1 VPYLLSPDRKIRA
14 FFCPKIKGAEPILN
28 TGLVPSMKNAELS
41 KIKSIFA
48 VHNMKK
54 INIAID
60 GWSSCGKSTMARQL
74 ARALNYIFI
83 DSGAM
88 YRAIALYFIQH
99 RIDLEDHLAIEKA
112 LLNICLSFQ
121 KNIQTGNNEI
131 WMNGENVELL
141 IREMEV
147 ASKVS
152 DVAAIKAVRDFA
164 VAQQQLIGKDKGV
177 VMDGRDIGTTV
188 FPAAELKIFMT
199 ANVDVRVERRFK
211 ELSAKNPS
219 ISLEEVKTNLQSRDH
234 MDSTREVS
242 PLKKADD
249 ALVLDN
255 SELSPEDQFSMA
267 LEWANERINA

>member
-1 VPYLLSPDRKIRA
+1 
-14 FFCPKIKGAEPILN
+14 
-28 TGLVPSMKNAELS
+28 
-41 KIKSIFA
+41 
-48 VHNMKK
+48 MKK

-74 ARALNYIFI
+74 AKALDYIFI

-99 RIDLEDHLAIEKA
+99 SVDLADDLAIEKA
-112 LLNICLSFQ
+112 LKNIRLSFE
-121 KNIQTGNNEI
+121 KNILTGNNEI
-131 WMNGENVELL
+131 WMNGQNVEQL

-152 DVAAIKAVRDFA
+152 DVASIKAVREFA
-164 VAQQQLIGKDKGV
+164 VTQQQLIGRDKGV

-188 FPAAELKIFMT
+188 FPEAELKIFMT
-199 ANVDVRVERRFK
+199 ANVETRVERRYR
-211 ELSAKNPS
+211 ELSAKNPL
-219 ISLEEVKTNLQSRDH
+219 ISKAEVRENLQARDH
-234 MDSTREVS
+234 TDSTRDIS

-255 SELSPEDQFSMA
+255 SDLSAEEQFSMA
-267 LEWANERINA
+267 LQWANERINA

>member
-1 VPYLLSPDRKIRA
+1 MVLAQSI
-14 FFCPKIKGAEPILN
+14 
-28 TGLVPSMKNAELS
+28 KNAELS
-41 KIKSIFA
+41 KIKFIFA

-60 GWSSCGKSTMARQL
+60 GWSSCGKSTMARQI
-74 ARALNYIFI
+74 AKALNYLFI

-88 YRAIALYFIQH
+88 YRAIALYFIQQK
-99 RIDLEDHLAIEKA
+99 IDMEDKVDVAKA
-112 LLNICLSFQ
+112 LGNISLSFQ
-121 KNIQTGNNEI
+121 KNLQTGNNEI
-131 WMNGENVELL
+131 WLNDQNVDQL

-147 ASKVS
+147 ANKVS
-152 DVAAIKAVRDFA
+152 DVAAIKAVREFA

-188 FPAAELKIFMT
+188 FPEAELKIFMT

-211 ELSAKNPS
+211 ELSIKNPLIS
-219 ISLEEVKTNLQSRDH
+219 IEEVKANLQARDH

-255 SELSPEDQFSMA
+255 SELSPEEQFSMA
-267 LEWANERINA
+267 LQWANEKINP

>member
-1 VPYLLSPDRKIRA
+1 
-14 FFCPKIKGAEPILN
+14 
-28 TGLVPSMKNAELS
+28 
-41 KIKSIFA
+41 
-48 VHNMKK
+48 
-54 INIAID
+54 
-60 GWSSCGKSTMARQL
+60 MARQL
-74 ARALNYIFI
+74 AKSLNYLFI

-99 RIDLEDHLAIEKA
+99 KVDLENDIAVEKA
-112 LLNICLSFQ
+112 LDSIRLSFH
-121 KNIQTGNNEI
+121 KNLQTGNNEI
-131 WMNGENVELL
+131 WLNDQNVEQL

-152 DVAAIKAVRDFA
+152 DVAAIKSVRDFA

-188 FPAAELKIFMT
+188 FPEAELKIFMT

-211 ELSAKNPS
+211 ELIVKNPL
-219 ISLEEVKTNLQSRDH
+219 ISLEEVKANLQSRDH
-234 MDSTREVS
+234 MDSTREFS

-255 SELSPEDQFSMA
+255 SELTPENQFSIA
-267 LEWANERINA
+267 LQWANEKVNA

>member
-1 VPYLLSPDRKIRA
+1 
-14 FFCPKIKGAEPILN
+14 
-28 TGLVPSMKNAELS
+28 
-41 KIKSIFA
+41 
-48 VHNMKK
+48 
-54 INIAID
+54 
-60 GWSSCGKSTMARQL
+60 MARQL
-74 ARALNYIFI
+74 AKELNYIFI

-99 RIDLEDHLAIEKA
+99 RLDLHDHNAVEKA
-112 LLNICLSFQ
+112 LDNIKLSFQ
-121 KNIQTGNNEI
+121 KNIHTGNNEI
-131 WMNGENVELL
+131 LMNGENVEQR

-152 DVAAIKAVRDFA
+152 DVAAIKEVREFA

-188 FPAAELKIFMT
+188 FPEAELKIFMT

-211 ELSAKNPS
+211 ELSIKNPLIS
-219 ISLEEVKTNLQSRDH
+219 IEEVKANLQNRDH

-242 PLKKADD
+242 PLKKAND

-255 SELSPEDQFSMA
+255 SELTPEEQFSMA
-267 LEWANERINA
+267 LQWANEKINA

>member
-1 VPYLLSPDRKIRA
+1 
-14 FFCPKIKGAEPILN
+14 
-28 TGLVPSMKNAELS
+28 
-41 KIKSIFA
+41 
-48 VHNMKK
+48 MKK

-74 ARALNYIFI
+74 AKELNYIFI

-99 RIDLEDHLAIEKA
+99 RLDLNDHNAVEKA
-112 LLNICLSFQ
+112 LENIKLSFQ
-121 KNIQTGNNEI
+121 KNIHTGNNEI
-131 WMNGENVELL
+131 WMNGENVEQR

-152 DVAAIKAVRDFA
+152 DVAAIKEVREFA

-188 FPAAELKIFMT
+188 FPEAELKIFMT

-211 ELSAKNPS
+211 ELSIKNPLIS
-219 ISLEEVKTNLQSRDH
+219 IEEVKANLQTRDH

-242 PLKKADD
+242 PLKKAND

-255 SELSPEDQFSMA
+255 SELTPEEQFSMA
-267 LEWANERINA
+267 LRWANEKINA

>member
-1 VPYLLSPDRKIRA
+1 
-14 FFCPKIKGAEPILN
+14 
-28 TGLVPSMKNAELS
+28 
-41 KIKSIFA
+41 
-48 VHNMKK
+48 MKK

-99 RIDLEDHLAIEKA
+99 RIDLEDQLAIENA
-112 LLNICLSFQ
+112 LGNISLSFQ
-121 KNIQTGNNEI
+121 KNFQTGNNEI
-131 WMNGENVELL
+131 WMNGENVEQP

-199 ANVDVRVERRFK
+199 ANVERRFR

-255 SELSPEDQFSMA
+255 SELSPEEQFSMA
-267 LEWANERINA
+267 LHWANERIDA

>member
-1 VPYLLSPDRKIRA
+1 
-14 FFCPKIKGAEPILN
+14 
-28 TGLVPSMKNAELS
+28 
-41 KIKSIFA
+41 
-48 VHNMKK
+48 
-54 INIAID
+54 
-60 GWSSCGKSTMARQL
+60 MARQL
-74 ARALNYIFI
+74 AKALNYIFI

-99 RIDLEDHLAIEKA
+99 QIDLQDDLAVEKA
-112 LLNICLSFQ
+112 LENIKLSFQ
-121 KNIQTGNNEI
+121 KNPQTGNNEI
-131 WMNGENVELL
+131 WLNDHNVEQL

-152 DVAAIKAVRDFA
+152 DVAAIKSVREFA

-188 FPAAELKIFMT
+188 FPEAELKIFMT

-211 ELSAKNPS
+211 ELSTKNPL
-219 ISLEEVKTNLQSRDH
+219 ISFEEVKANLQARDH

-249 ALVLDN
+249 ARVLDN
-255 SELSPEDQFSMA
+255 SELSPEEQFSTA
-267 LEWANERINA
+267 LLWAKEKMNS

>member
-1 VPYLLSPDRKIRA
+1 MVLAQSI
-14 FFCPKIKGAEPILN
+14 
-28 TGLVPSMKNAELS
+28 KNAELS
-41 KIKSIFA
+41 KIKFIFA

-60 GWSSCGKSTMARQL
+60 GWSSCGKSTMARQI
-74 ARALNYIFI
+74 AKALNYLFI

-88 YRAIALYFIQH
+88 YRAIALYFIQQQ
-99 RIDLEDHLAIEKA
+99 IDLKDDLAVENA
-112 LLNICLSFQ
+112 LKNIRLSFQ
-121 KNIQTGNNEI
+121 KNLRSGDNEI
-131 WMNGENVELL
+131 WLNDQNVDQL

-147 ASKVS
+147 ANKVS
-152 DVAAIKAVRDFA
+152 DVAAIKAVREFA

-188 FPAAELKIFMT
+188 FPEAELKIFMT

-211 ELSAKNPS
+211 ELSIKNPLIS
-219 ISLEEVKTNLQSRDH
+219 IEEVKANLQARDH
-234 MDSTREVS
+234 MDSTRNVS

-255 SELSPEDQFSMA
+255 SELSPEEQFSMA
-267 LEWANERINA
+267 LQWANEKINP

>member
-1 VPYLLSPDRKIRA
+1 MTI
-14 FFCPKIKGAEPILN
+14 
-28 TGLVPSMKNAELS
+28 
-41 KIKSIFA
+41 SIFHA
-48 VHNMKK
+48 CFSIIYFIFVSHNMKK

-74 ARALNYIFI
+74 AKELNYIFI

-99 RIDLEDHLAIEKA
+99 RLDLNDHNDVEKA
-112 LLNICLSFQ
+112 LENIKLSFQ
-121 KNIQTGNNEI
+121 KNIHTGNNEI
-131 WMNGENVELL
+131 WMNGENVEQR

-152 DVAAIKAVRDFA
+152 DVAAIKEVREFA

-188 FPAAELKIFMT
+188 FPEAELKIFMT

-211 ELSAKNPS
+211 ELSIKNPLIS
-219 ISLEEVKTNLQSRDH
+219 IEEVKANLQTRDH

-242 PLKKADD
+242 PLKKAND

-255 SELSPEDQFSMA
+255 SELTPEEQFSMA
-267 LEWANERINA
+267 LRWANEKINA

>member
-1 VPYLLSPDRKIRA
+1 MTI
-14 FFCPKIKGAEPILN
+14 
-28 TGLVPSMKNAELS
+28 
-41 KIKSIFA
+41 SIFHA
-48 VHNMKK
+48 CFSIIYFIFVSHNMKK

-74 ARALNYIFI
+74 AKELNYIFI

-88 YRAIALYFIQH
+88 YRGIALYFIQH
-99 RIDLEDHLAIEKA
+99 RLDLHDHNAVEKA
-112 LLNICLSFQ
+112 LENIKLSFQ
-121 KNIQTGNNEI
+121 KNIHTGNNEI
-131 WMNGENVELL
+131 WMNGENVEQR

-152 DVAAIKAVRDFA
+152 DVAAIKEVREFA

-188 FPAAELKIFMT
+188 FPEAELKIFMT

-211 ELSAKNPS
+211 ELSIKNPLIS
-219 ISLEEVKTNLQSRDH
+219 IEEVKANLQTRDH
-234 MDSTREVS
+234 VDSTREVS
-242 PLKKADD
+242 PLKKAND

-255 SELSPEDQFSMA
+255 SELTPEEQFSMA
-267 LEWANERINA
+267 LRWANEKINA

>member
-1 VPYLLSPDRKIRA
+1 
-14 FFCPKIKGAEPILN
+14 
-28 TGLVPSMKNAELS
+28 
-41 KIKSIFA
+41 
-48 VHNMKK
+48 MKK

-74 ARALNYIFI
+74 AKALDYLFI

-99 RIDLEDHLAIEKA
+99 QIDMKDYLAVENA
-112 LLNICLSFQ
+112 LKNIRLTFQ
-121 KNIQTGNNEI
+121 KNLQTGNNEI
-131 WMNGENVELL
+131 WLNDHNVEQL

-147 ASKVS
+147 ARKVS
-152 DVAAIKAVRDFA
+152 DVAAIKAVREFA

-188 FPAAELKIFMT
+188 FPEAELKIFMT

-211 ELSAKNPS
+211 ELGTKNPLIS
-219 ISLEEVKTNLQSRDH
+219 IEEVKANLQARDH
-234 MDSTREVS
+234 MDSTRAVS

-255 SELSPEDQFSMA
+255 SELSPEAQFSMA
-267 LEWANERINA
+267 LQWAKEKINC

>member
-1 VPYLLSPDRKIRA
+1 MAI
-14 FFCPKIKGAEPILN
+14 
-28 TGLVPSMKNAELS
+28 
-41 KIKSIFA
+41 SIFHA
-48 VHNMKK
+48 CFSIIYFIFVSHNMKK

-74 ARALNYIFI
+74 AKELNYIFI

-99 RIDLEDHLAIEKA
+99 RLDLNDHNAVEKA
-112 LLNICLSFQ
+112 LENIKLSFQ
-121 KNIQTGNNEI
+121 KNIHTGNNEI
-131 WMNGENVELL
+131 WMNGENVEQR

-152 DVAAIKAVRDFA
+152 DVAAIKEVREFA

-188 FPAAELKIFMT
+188 FPEAELKIFMT

-211 ELSAKNPS
+211 ELSIKNPLIS
-219 ISLEEVKTNLQSRDH
+219 IEEVKANLQTRDH

-242 PLKKADD
+242 PLKKAND

-255 SELSPEDQFSMA
+255 SELTPEEQFSMA
-267 LEWANERINA
+267 LRWANEKINA